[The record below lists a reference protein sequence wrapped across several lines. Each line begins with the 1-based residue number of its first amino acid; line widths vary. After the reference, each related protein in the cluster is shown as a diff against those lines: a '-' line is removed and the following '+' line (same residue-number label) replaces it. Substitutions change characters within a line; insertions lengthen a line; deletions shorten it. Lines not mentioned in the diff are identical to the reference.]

1 MTVPRLG
8 DKPAGRESEAQISDL
23 LRVPPGRVCLELMPT
38 AATPGFAGRG
48 KADAKAAM
56 SRLKR
61 EFGCLQEQLF
71 AQGRAGGERRLLLV
85 LQGMDTSGKGSTVEH
100 VLGMVNPMGV
110 RCHAFT
116 RPTIEEREHH
126 FLWRVRRRL
135 PPPGIIGAFDRSHYE
150 DVLAARV
157 HRLVPEEQWASRY
170 DVINR
175 FEAEVAADTR
185 IVKCFLHIS
194 AEEQRRRL
202 LARLNDPTKY
212 WKHDPGDLD
221 DRALW
226 TEYQR
231 AYADALQRCNTEA
244 APWYAVPADRKWY
257 RNWAV
262 TVLLVEQLRAMHL
275 EWPRPGG
282 WDPETEAARL
292 GSLSDREGRVPSAA
306 HSG

>member
-1 MTVPRLG
+1 VTVPRLG
-8 DKPAGRESEAQISDL
+8 GNPAGREPGTQISDL
-23 LRVPPGRVCLELMPT
+23 LRVPVGRVRPELMPA

-56 SRLKR
+56 RRLQR
-61 EFGCLQEQLF
+61 ELAYLQEQLF
-71 AQGRAGGERRLLLV
+71 AHGRAGGERRLLLV
-85 LQGMDTSGKGSTVEH
+85 LQGMDTSGKGATVER
-100 VLGMVNPMGV
+100 VLGMVNPAGV
-110 RCHAFT
+110 RYHAFT
-116 RPTIEEREHH
+116 QPTIEEREHH

-150 DVLAARV
+150 DVLAVRV
-157 HRLVPEEQWASRY
+157 HRLVPKEQWASRY

-175 FEAEVAADTR
+175 FEAKVATDTR

-194 AEEQRRRL
+194 VEEQRRRL

-212 WKHDPGDLD
+212 WKYNPGDVED
-221 DRALW
+221 HALW
-226 TEYQR
+226 GEYQR

-262 TVLLVEQLRAMHL
+262 TVLLVEQLRALHL
-275 EWPRPGG
+275 EWPRPSG
-282 WDPETEAARL
+282 WDPVTESARL
-292 GSLSDREGRVPSAA
+292 ASLSDGEARCR
-306 HSG
+306 